1 MMGGSKVIQIIYI
14 WPRFNSILFIY
25 ISSIYFNKLDHLSHD
40 HHYHLQNN
48 KRSIAFLFVFSQR
61 KFMSNLMVIMEIF
74 FLKTFNHQMNMHD
87 NNTSIFVVKPITIA
101 GLLILLEI
109 TGLVWLVWF
118 SLVLDAKLSNKL
130 SNPLGCRKA

>member
-1 MMGGSKVIQIIYI
+1 
-14 WPRFNSILFIY
+14 
-25 ISSIYFNKLDHLSHD
+25 
-40 HHYHLQNN
+40 
-48 KRSIAFLFVFSQR
+48 
-61 KFMSNLMVIMEIF
+61 
-74 FLKTFNHQMNMHD
+74 MNMHD